1 MKAMN
6 EFESVLALAA
16 LILAVCATTEM
27 SLAAPDVAAGRSGSD
42 QGGHRVAQSLK
53 PAEAAFMVNSL
64 IACCVRQRTEN
75 IPDSIDHGRNDRL
88 AAK

>member
-6 EFESVLALAA
+6 EFESVLAIAT
-16 LILAVCATTEM
+16 LIVAVCATTEV
-27 SLAAPDVAAGRSGSD
+27 SLAAPDVAAGRPGSD
-42 QGGHRVAQSLK
+42 HAGRRVGESLK
-53 PAEAAFMVNSL
+53 PVGAGFMMTSV

-75 IPDSIDHGRNDRL
+75 IPDSADHGRNDRL